1 MKAIR
6 KILFIP
12 SVIAI
17 ALLQITHFDRAVSAG
32 LFLNNGAKISIAGK
46 TFIKLDSLNFKIDNT
61 GVVNFANNSFIQT
74 NCNITITNGSLTIRD
89 TTTILTTKSIFNF
102 SSFSN
107 FWPALTIVK
116 GNFKNAGSVY
126 NESIIE
132 LGE

>member
-12 SVIAI
+12 SAIAI
-17 ALLQITHFDRAVSAG
+17 ALLQIAQFEPAVSAG
-32 LFLNNGAKISIAGK
+32 LFLNNGAKISIAQK
-46 TFIKLDSLNFKIDNT
+46 TFIKLDSLNFKIDNS
-61 GVVNFANNSFIQT
+61 GIVNFAKNSYIQT
-74 NCNITITNGSLTIRD
+74 NCNIIIQNGSLNVRD

-107 FWPALTIVK
+107 FSSALTIVK
-116 GNFKNAGSVY
+116 GNFQNSGTVY
-126 NESIIE
+126 NESVIE